1 MFKSWQAL
9 TLWKRV
15 LVGLVPW
22 PWGLGLAVRYGT
34 PESVN
39 AETTLS
45 GFERAAAI
53 GDTWFKPFGDAF
65 VRLIKNADHSVDRYP
80 LWSPE

>member
-15 LVGLVPW
+15 LVGLVLGL
-22 PWGLGLAVRYGT
+22 GLGLAVRYGT

-53 GDTWFKPFGDAF
+53 GDTWFKPL
-65 VRLIKNADHSVDRYP
+65 R
-80 LWSPE
+80 